1 MIKDV
6 IIEIKTEQ
14 SLDGQSDSIEFSTDG
29 RFGIKD
35 GSYFLS
41 YDESGLLDIEG
52 EIKTTLYVK
61 PDNTV
66 VLHRKGSYNS
76 KMIIEKGVRT
86 NCFYS
91 TPVGNIL
98 LGIFGEKV
106 LSNLNENGGNIALT
120 YLIDDDAKLISRNK
134 VNISVREVN

>member
-66 VLHRKGSYNS
+66 VLQRKGSYNS

-98 LGIFGEKV
+98 IGIFGEKV

>member
-66 VLHRKGSYNS
+66 VLQRKGSYNS

>member
-41 YDESGLLDIEG
+41 YDESGLIDVEG
-52 EIKTTLYVK
+52 EIKTTLYLK

-66 VLHRKGSYNS
+66 ILSRKGSYNS
-76 KMIIEKGVRT
+76 RMVIEKGVRN

-91 TPVGNIL
+91 TPVGNL
-98 LGIFGEKV
+98 SLGIFGEKV
-106 LSNLNENGGNIALT
+106 LSNLNENGGSIVMT
-120 YLIDDDAKLISRNK
+120 YLIDADAKPLSRNK

>member
-29 RFGIKD
+29 RFGMKD
-35 GSYFLS
+35 GSYFIS
-41 YDESGLLDIEG
+41 YDESGLLDVEG
-52 EIKTTLYVK
+52 HIKTTLYVK

-66 VLHRKGSYNS
+66 VLQRKGSYNS
-76 KMIIEKGVRT
+76 RMVIEKGVRT
-86 NCFYS
+86 SCFYS
-91 TPVGNIL
+91 TPVGDLL

-106 LSNLNENGGNIALT
+106 LSNLNENGGSVAIT
-120 YLIDDDAKLISRNK
+120 YLIDADAKLLSRNK

>member
-6 IIEIKTEQ
+6 IIDIKTEQ
-14 SLDGQSDSIEFSTDG
+14 SLDGQTDNIEFTTDG
-29 RFGIKD
+29 RFGFKD
-35 GSYFLS
+35 NSYFIA
-41 YDESGLLDIEG
+41 YDESKLLDVEG
-52 EIKTTLYVK
+52 EIKTTIYLK

-66 VLHRKGSYNS
+66 VLQRKGSYSS

-91 TPVGNIL
+91 TPAGSL
-98 LGIFGEKV
+98 TLGIFGEKV
-106 LSNLNENGGNIALT
+106 LSELDDNGGKIAMT
-120 YLIDDDAKLISRNK
+120 YLIDANSKLLSRNT

>member
-66 VLHRKGSYNS
+66 VLQRKGSYNS

-86 NCFYS
+86 NFFYS

>member
-14 SLDGQSDSIEFSTDG
+14 LLDGQSDSIEFSTDG

-66 VLHRKGSYNS
+66 VLQRKGSYNS

-106 LSNLNENGGNIALT
+106 LSNLNENGGSIALT

>member
-6 IIEIKTEQ
+6 IIDIKTEQ
-14 SLDGQSDSIEFSTDG
+14 SLDGQNDSIEFSTDG

-35 GSYFLS
+35 GSYFIS

-52 EIKTTLYVK
+52 EIKTTLYLK

-66 VLHRKGSYNS
+66 ILQRKGSYNS
-76 KMIIEKGVRT
+76 RMVIEKGVRT

-91 TPVGNIL
+91 TPVGDL
-98 LGIFGEKV
+98 TLGIFGEKV
-106 LSNLNENGGNIALT
+106 VSNLNDNGGSIKLT
-120 YLIDDDAKLISRNK
+120 YLIDSQAKLLSRNK
-134 VNISVREVN
+134 VSISVREVN